1 MSGTLITKLPWDS
14 SHFGLSIA
22 RALPRQLDQPTCN
35 QLEAACIEQGIDC
48 LYFLADAADQ
58 ATIATLQAG
67 RFDFVDIR
75 LTLVNSVSALA
86 KMLTKGEFRFR
97 FGKDSDLEALLPI
110 AGESY
115 SMSRFYTDQRFGCD
129 KASQMYQIWL
139 KNSLA
144 ADDANAVI
152 VAEMAGQPVG
162 YVTCQLQESL
172 GEANLGLVGVAES
185 IRGMGC
191 ANGMLHNAGRWLSER
206 GIDRVS
212 VVTQGKNIPAQRA
225 YQRCGFVTRS
235 VELWFHRWFQQ
246 PA

>member
-1 MSGTLITKLPWDS
+1 MSNTLITSLPWDS
-14 SHFGLSIA
+14 SHFGLRIA
-22 RALPRQLDQPTCN
+22 RALPRRLDLPTYS
-35 QLEAACIEQGIDC
+35 QLEAACIDQGIDC

-58 ATIATLQAG
+58 ATIAILQAG

-75 LTLVNSVSALA
+75 LTLENSACRLVN
-86 KMLTKGEFRFR
+86 MLTKGEFRFR
-97 FGKDSDLEALLPI
+97 FGKASDLEALLPI

-115 SMSRFYTDQRFGCD
+115 TMSRFYSDQRFDRD
-129 KASQMYQIWL
+129 KASLMYQIWL

-144 ADDANAVI
+144 ADYADAVV

-162 YVTCQLQESL
+162 YVTCHLQKPP

-185 IRGMGC
+185 ARGMGC
-191 ANGMLHNAGRWLSER
+191 TSEMLHYAGRWLSER
-206 GIDRVS
+206 EFDRVN

-235 VELWFHRWFQQ
+235 VELWFHKWFQHTD
-246 PA
+246 